1 VAKLVLNME
10 KTKWI
15 REKEYCKIFSQVPR
29 ITVDAVVFNKKS
41 EVLLVKRDIP
51 PHKGSWHLPGGMVK
65 KGERVSQ
72 AAARKIKMETGL
84 KIKLQKFVGLW
95 DSPKRSKAP
104 MVFKSGRKVI
114 THDITLVFVGKI
126 IGGKLRGSWQGKEVK
141 FFKKLPKM
149 FWEHNKEIEF
159 ARKGKFYWWNNA

>member
-1 VAKLVLNME
+1 MGKAA
-10 KTKWI
+10 WI
-15 REKEYCKIFSQVPR
+15 GEKEYCEIFRRVPR
-29 ITVDAVVFNKKS
+29 ITVDAVVFNKKG

-51 PHKGSWHLPGGMVK
+51 PHKGSWHLPGGMVRRN
-65 KGERVSQ
+65 ERVAQ
-72 AAARKIKMETGL
+72 AAVRKIKMETGL

-104 MVFKSGRKVI
+104 MVFKSGRKVT
-114 THDITLVFVGKI
+114 THDITLVFAGKI

-149 FWEHNKEIEF
+149 FWEHSKEIEF
-159 ARKGKFYWWNNA
+159 ARKGKIYWWNNA